1 MNKAGI
7 VIMQDLHS
15 IITPS
20 LLLQMWRARIP
31 WLPTHHISGKELM
44 TEFFS
49 DDSRFTT
56 AAQAAWPAL
65 KALSRAYGPDTIP
78 DMTEF
83 LPSPENFVFAE
94 HAFGMHV
101 LLDQAPRVL
110 FKGIDGRW
118 TSWFDKV
125 ARKLYEYYYSLPE
138 RLRPWTQEAWAGSS
152 FEYWI
157 CVASELNATM
167 AHRESEWDQRLS
179 EVGIEQLRRAVEGFS
194 GHRDPFRGGSSP
206 RLDEYSMVRIVT
218 HVDLDQDWSFR
229 KAAFFLFMVDDAHRP
244 IIEKFGRY
252 PYRNAIEGRDS
263 TAGELEWI
271 RETDHFAEAEPD
283 VANRVR
289 RDMASGKWTPLGESE
304 EKAERYAFGDISP
317 EMSLNIAIR
326 TEPVREPVKQD
337 EFQSLF
343 GWHRHGASCG

>member
-1 MNKAGI
+1 
-7 VIMQDLHS
+7 MQDLHS

-20 LLLQMWRARIP
+20 LLLEMWRARIP
-31 WLPTHHISGKELM
+31 WTPTHHVSGKELM

-49 DDSRFTT
+49 DESRFST

-65 KALSRAYGPDTIP
+65 KALSQAYGPDTIP

-138 RLRPWTQEAWAGSS
+138 RLRPWTQEAWRGSS

-194 GHRDPFRGGSSP
+194 GRRDPFRGGSSP
-206 RLDEYSMVRIVT
+206 PLDEYSMVRIVT
-218 HVDLDQDWSFR
+218 HVDLDQDWSFP
-229 KAAFFLFMVDDAHRP
+229 KAAFFTFMVDDAHRP

-263 TAGELEWI
+263 TADELEWI
-271 RETDHFAEAEPD
+271 RETDHFAEAEPG
-283 VANRVR
+283 VAKRVR
-289 RDMASGKWTPLGESE
+289 RDMAAGKWTPLGEGE
-304 EKAERYAFGDISP
+304 EKAERDAVGNIAP
-317 EMSLNIAIR
+317 GMSLNIAIW
-326 TEPVREPVKQD
+326 TEPVSKLANGD
-337 EFQSLF
+337 EFQCLF
-343 GWHRHGASCG
+343 GRHKHGTSRVKK